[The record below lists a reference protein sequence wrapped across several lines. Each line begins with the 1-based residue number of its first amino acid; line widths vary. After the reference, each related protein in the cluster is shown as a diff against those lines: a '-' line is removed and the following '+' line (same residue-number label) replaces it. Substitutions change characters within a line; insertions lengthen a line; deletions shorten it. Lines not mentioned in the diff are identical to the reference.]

1 MDVMPTRM
9 VKAGEVV
16 FNESDPADDGLYYI
30 CYGTV
35 RIFRKE
41 NGGVRDLA
49 ELSDGSVFGEMALI
63 NSTPRN
69 ATVVAKTDCGF
80 YTMNRQNFQHRV
92 EQLDPV
98 MRGVFRVL
106 VLTIRDFL
114 KDYNPNAGA
123 NTEHSQEIIH
133 YSVVQESEAEGQAQ
147 F

>member
-16 FNESDPADDGLYYI
+16 FNEGDEANDGLYYT

-35 RIFRKE
+35 QIFRKE
-41 NGGVRDLA
+41 NGGVRELA
-49 ELSDGSVFGEMALI
+49 ELSDGSVFGEMALV
-63 NSTPRN
+63 NSSPRN

-114 KDYNPNAGA
+114 KDYNPEAAA

-133 YSVVQESEAEGQAQ
+133 YSLVR
-147 F
+147 